1 MSELMPKPDDFVGA
15 YRIVRPIG
23 KGGMG
28 AVFEAVHTR
37 TGKPA
42 AIKVL
47 HARFT
52 NDTEALARFL
62 AEGRATAK
70 LDHASIVRI
79 LETGQLPT
87 GACYIAME
95 YLRGETLGARLKQ
108 KGRLGR
114 DALRIG
120 SQIASALVQAHKKN
134 IIHRDLKP
142 SNLILAEGDADGV
155 GRDQVKIIDFG
166 IAKIADDEAGDFR
179 TRTGTMIGTP
189 IYMSPE
195 QCRGV
200 GVTDRT
206 DVYAL
211 GVILYQAMAGKP
223 PFFSRADG
231 DILAMHILVEPRP
244 LREVEPSTPPR
255 VSEFISRMLIKS
267 AEERPSM
274 AEVATELVLLA
285 EDPEWHAA
293 AAPVVSAPSPAA
305 GTPAVAAE
313 PPAGE
318 EPASLQQ
325 PTINE
330 AIEAAPPTMMTP
342 PSASL
347 APITGQSASLSS
359 PRTSVRG
366 RRLAVA
372 GAASIIVMSL
382 GGALLLRG
390 GLNSRRSQ
398 AVSAPQQVVTAAPQ
412 VTPLA
417 SGAAAPST
425 AASGTGPS
433 AVAPTAAAQVRWSVR
448 SQPSGADV
456 LTESG
461 ERLGQTPLSRQ
472 LPRASGTQTVI
483 LRLPGYRDA
492 QLSLSLGSDEERE
505 AELVAAGPARGKL
518 KNPSKRGGGKPR
530 PGQGK
535 HPADDTTILLD
546 FKTKKVLK

>member
-244 LREVEPSTPPR
+244 LRELEPATPPR
-255 VSEFISRMLIKS
+255 VADFIARMLVKN
-267 AEERPSM
+267 AAERPSM

-285 EDPEWHAA
+285 DDPEWNAA
-293 AAPVVSAPSPAA
+293 AAGAAPAA
-305 GTPAVAAE
+305 TPAAITQPEPEPEGEA
-313 PPAGE
+313 PPAE
-318 EPASLQQ
+318 D
-325 PTINE
+325 
-330 AIEAAPPTMMTP
+330 
-342 PSASL
+342 
-347 APITGQSASLSS
+347 
-359 PRTSVRG
+359 
-366 RRLAVA
+366 A
-372 GAASIIVMSL
+372 G
-382 GGALLLRG
+382 
-390 GLNSRRSQ
+390 
-398 AVSAPQQVVTAAPQ
+398 
-412 VTPLA
+412 
-417 SGAAAPST
+417 
-425 AASGTGPS
+425 
-433 AVAPTAAAQVRWSVR
+433 
-448 SQPSGADV
+448 
-456 LTESG
+456 
-461 ERLGQTPLSRQ
+461 
-472 LPRASGTQTVI
+472 
-483 LRLPGYRDA
+483 
-492 QLSLSLGSDEERE
+492 
-505 AELVAAGPARGKL
+505 
-518 KNPSKRGGGKPR
+518 
-530 PGQGK
+530 
-535 HPADDTTILLD
+535 
-546 FKTKKVLK
+546 

>member
-79 LETGQLPT
+79 LETGQLPS

-95 YLRGETLGARLKQ
+95 YLRGETLGARLKRQ
-108 KGRLGR
+108 GRLGR

-120 SQIASALVQAHKKN
+120 SQIAAALVQAHKKN

-142 SNLILAEGDADGV
+142 SNLILSEGDADGA

-166 IAKIADDEAGDFR
+166 IAKIADEEGGDFR

-211 GVILYQAMAGKP
+211 GVILYQALAGKP
-223 PFFSRADG
+223 PFYSRADG

-244 LREVEPSTPPR
+244 LREVEPTIPPR
-255 VSEFISRMLIKS
+255 VGEFIARMLIKT

-274 AEVATELVLLA
+274 AEVATELVRLA
-285 EDPEWHAA
+285 DDPEWHAVPA
-293 AAPVVSAPSPAA
+293 AAPPATGEPEPELAPS
-305 GTPAVAAE
+305 
-313 PPAGE
+313 E
-318 EPASLQQ
+318 EPASIQQ
-325 PTINE
+325 LTINE

-342 PSASL
+342 PSSL
-347 APITGQSASLSS
+347 GPITGQSASLSA
-359 PRTSVRG
+359 PRTTIRG

-372 GAASIIVMSL
+372 GAAGIIALSL
-382 GGALLLRG
+382 GAALLLRG
-390 GLNSRRSQ
+390 GLNSQSSS
-398 AVSAPQQVVTAAPQ
+398 AVSAPQHVVTAPPQ
-412 VTPLA
+412 VTALPA
-417 SGAAAPST
+417 GPAAVPIPVVPVSQPVPALI
-425 AASGTGPS
+425 
-433 AVAPTAAAQVRWSVR
+433 RWSVR

-461 ERLGQTPLSRQ
+461 ELLGRTPLLRQ
-472 LPRASGTQTVI
+472 RPREGGAQTVI
-483 LRLPGYRDA
+483 LRLSGYRDA
-492 QLSLSLGSDEERE
+492 QLSLSLSSDEERE
-505 AELVAAGPARGKL
+505 AELVAAGPGKGKL
-518 KNPSKRGGGKPR
+518 KTLSKRGGGKPR